1 MTSLMNLGAC
11 VSAIAAGIFNSYF
24 GRKAALWLACVVC
37 LGAVALQIGSTTPAG
52 LYVGRFFLG
61 FSNGFF
67 VVFSTVYCSEA
78 APAHLREY
86 VYSSL
91 YCGCIC

>member
-11 VSAIAAGIFNSYF
+11 VSTIAAGFFGAYL
-24 GRKAALWLACVVC
+24 GRKSALRLACVV
-37 LGAVALQIGSTTPAG
+37 GSVAIMLQIGSTTPAG

-67 VVFSTVYCSEA
+67 VVFSTVYCSEV
-78 APAHLREY
+78 APSHLRE
-86 VYSSL
+86 
-91 YCGCIC
+91 